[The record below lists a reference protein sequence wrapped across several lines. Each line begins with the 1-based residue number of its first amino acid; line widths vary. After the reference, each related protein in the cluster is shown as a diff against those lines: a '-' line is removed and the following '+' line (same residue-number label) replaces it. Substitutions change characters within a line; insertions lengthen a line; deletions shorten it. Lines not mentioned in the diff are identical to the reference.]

1 MVQIVILDDRETNR
15 KIFSKLAASIEP
27 GVTVRSFGDPPE
39 LLAWL
44 EQNTPDLIVTDFKMP
59 SMDGAEFIRRFRAQ
73 PNSGEIPVIVIT
85 VYEEREFRLRAL
97 LVDRDDDH
105 RNLAAI
111 GLRAKPAD
119 EFRAV
124 HRRHLEVGDDQI
136 GCVVTEPGGQF

>member
-44 EQNTPDLIVTDFKMP
+44 EHNTPDLIVTDFKMP

-73 PNSGEIPVIVIT
+73 PNSGANSGCARSMP
-85 VYEEREFRLRAL
+85 AL
-97 LVDRDDDH
+97 PISSTARST
-105 RNLAAI
+105 I
-111 GLRAKPAD
+111 KSSSPAP
-119 EFRAV
+119 A
-124 HRRHLEVGDDQI
+124 
-136 GCVVTEPGGQF
+136 TS